1 MQIAR
6 SVPSVVLASALLF
19 GCSGG
24 KKPPSLPQ
32 SQPAP
37 LAIPTLSEPA
47 SKDLWGYAKIKDPA
61 ALAGR
66 LFGPLTQPLLLSM
79 GLSPTDLKPGGVASL
94 YLWDPQDKPALAA
107 PSAMILPI
115 ATASDRAQE
124 LSRAFP
130 DSQRMEVPGGT
141 LFALNAATQAK
152 LTTQK
157 EPLLKLAAAP
167 SPFDVVLYA
176 YLDPIMQKHGQTLR
190 DLLNKASAAGQQQQ
204 LPGTQESVSKLFG
217 QIVDAMTEL
226 QSAAIGANLTD
237 KALELSVV
245 AEQKVQTPRSQ
256 PHAVPD
262 LVSFLPPAH
271 LRVQWNTRDMQK
283 FMDFYMRTYAPM
295 FESQPPLKEAMQT
308 VLREW
313 QKAGS
318 KMSTAASVTI
328 GGEQFVQMTS
338 IMKVDDG
345 KAAMQAMKNGFKLL
359 QGPEAKKS
367 WEKLGIEMQSSST
380 PAVRKLHG
388 WPVDRYEY
396 SYKIVK
402 PDQQQAQEMFNKL
415 SNMKMEV
422 AQVGNYLLFA
432 MGDSVDAA
440 VNALMTGKGAFPTEA
455 TKRFPAGG
463 SAYID
468 VDLKRILETLE
479 KQTGRPLGVPL
490 PQGAEIVSA
499 AAFDGGSSSQY
510 QLYVPKPLV
519 DMALGVLISNV
530 QSRSRPS
537 DDFGY
542 DPGPMGP
549 PSGAPPP

>member
-1 MQIAR
+1 MHIAR
-6 SVPSVVLASALLF
+6 SVPSVVLASALLL

-32 SQPAP
+32 SKPAP
-37 LAIPTLSEPA
+37 LAIPTLGAPA
-47 SKDLWGYAKIKDPA
+47 SKDLWGYAKLKDPA

-66 LFGPLTQPLLLSM
+66 LFGPLTQPLLLSL
-79 GLSPTDLKPGGVASL
+79 GLHPADLQPGGVASL
-94 YLWDPQDKPALAA
+94 YLWDPEDKPALAA

-115 ATASDRAQE
+115 AATSDRAQE

-130 DSQRMEVPGGT
+130 ESQRSEVPGGT
-141 LFALNAATQAK
+141 LFALNVATQAK

-157 EPLLKLAAAP
+157 ESLLKLAGAP
-167 SPFDVVLYA
+167 TPFDVVVYA

-190 DLLNKASAAGQQQQ
+190 TLLTKASEAGQQPQ

-217 QIVDAMTEL
+217 QMVDAMTEL
-226 QSAAIGANLTD
+226 KSAAIGANLTD

-245 AEQKVQTPRSQ
+245 TEQKALAAANQ
-256 PHAVPD
+256 PYAVPD
-262 LVSFLPPAH
+262 LVQFLPPAH
-271 LRVQWNTRDMQK
+271 VRLQWNTRDMQK

-295 FESQPPLKEAMQT
+295 FESQPPLKDAMQT
-308 VLREW
+308 VVREW

-318 KMSTAASVTI
+318 KMSMAASVSI
-328 GGEQFVQMTS
+328 GGESFLQMTS

-367 WEKLGIEMQSSST
+367 WEKLGIEMQSSSA
-380 PAVRKLHG
+380 PGVRKLHG

-402 PDQQQAQEMFNKL
+402 PELQQAQAMFDKL

-422 AQVGNYLLFA
+422 VQVGNYLLFA
-432 MGDSVDAA
+432 MGGSVDGA
-440 VNALMTGKGAFPTEA
+440 VNALMSGKGEFPTEA
-455 TKRFPAGG
+455 AKRFPAGG
-463 SAYID
+463 STYID
-468 VDLKRILETLE
+468 VDLKRILDTTE
-479 KQTGRPLGVPL
+479 KQLGRPLGMPL
-490 PQGAEIVSA
+490 PQGAEVLSA
-499 AAFDGGSSSQY
+499 AAFDGGPSSQY

-519 DMALGVLISNV
+519 DLALGVLISNV
-530 QSRSRPS
+530 QSRSRAN
-537 DDFGY
+537 DDFGN
-542 DPGPMGP
+542 DPGPLGP
-549 PSGAPPP
+549 PAGAPPP

>member
-1 MQIAR
+1 MHIAR
-6 SVPSVVLASALLF
+6 SVPSVVLASALLI

-32 SQPAP
+32 SKPAP
-37 LAIPTLSEPA
+37 LAIPMLSAPG
-47 SKDLWGYAKIKDPA
+47 SKDLWGYAKVKDPA

-66 LFGPLTQPLLLSM
+66 MFGPLTQPLLLSL
-79 GLSPTDLKPGGVASL
+79 GLSPADLTPGGVASL
-94 YLWDPQDKPALAA
+94 YLWDPEDKPALAA
-107 PSAMILPI
+107 PSAMVLPI
-115 ATASDRAQE
+115 AAASARAQE
-124 LSRAFP
+124 LGRAFP
-130 DSQRMEVPGGT
+130 ESQRSEVPGGT
-141 LFALNAATQAK
+141 LFALNAATHAK

-157 EPLLKLAAAP
+157 DPLLTLAAAP
-167 SPFDVVLYA
+167 TPFDVVVYA

-190 DLLNKASAAGQQQQ
+190 ELLTKASAAGQQPQ

-217 QIVDAMTEL
+217 QMVDAMTEL
-226 QSAAIGANLTD
+226 KSAAIGANLTD
-237 KALELSVV
+237 RALELSVV
-245 AEQKVQTPRSQ
+245 TEQKAQAAANQ
-256 PHAVPD
+256 PYAVPD
-262 LVSFLPPAH
+262 LVQFLPPAH
-271 LRVQWNTRDMQK
+271 VRLQWNTRDMQK

-295 FESQPPLKEAMQT
+295 FESQPPLKDAMQT
-308 VLREW
+308 VVREW

-318 KMSTAASVTI
+318 KMSMAASISI
-328 GGEQFVQMTS
+328 GGESFLQMTS

-402 PDQQQAQEMFNKL
+402 PDMQQAQAMFDKL

-432 MGDSVDAA
+432 MGGSVDGA
-440 VNALMTGKGAFPTEA
+440 VNALMTGKGEFPTEA
-455 TKRFPAGG
+455 AKRFPAGG
-463 SAYID
+463 STYID
-468 VDLKRILETLE
+468 VDLKRILDTTE
-479 KQTGRPLGVPL
+479 KQLGRPLGVPL
-490 PQGAEIVSA
+490 PQGAEVLSA
-499 AAFDGGSSSQY
+499 AAFDGGPSSQY

-530 QSRSRPS
+530 QSRSREN
-537 DDFGY
+537 DAFGN
-542 DPGPMGP
+542 DPGPLGP
-549 PSGAPPP
+549 PAGAPPP

>member
-1 MQIAR
+1 
-6 SVPSVVLASALLF
+6 
-19 GCSGG
+19 
-24 KKPPSLPQ
+24 
-32 SQPAP
+32 
-37 LAIPTLSEPA
+37 
-47 SKDLWGYAKIKDPA
+47 
-61 ALAGR
+61 
-66 LFGPLTQPLLLSM
+66 
-79 GLSPTDLKPGGVASL
+79 
-94 YLWDPQDKPALAA
+94 
-107 PSAMILPI
+107 
-115 ATASDRAQE
+115 
-124 LSRAFP
+124 
-130 DSQRMEVPGGT
+130 
-141 LFALNAATQAK
+141 
-152 LTTQK
+152 
-157 EPLLKLAAAP
+157 
-167 SPFDVVLYA
+167 
-176 YLDPIMQKHGQTLR
+176 
-190 DLLNKASAAGQQQQ
+190 
-204 LPGTQESVSKLFG
+204 
-217 QIVDAMTEL
+217 
-226 QSAAIGANLTD
+226 
-237 KALELSVV
+237 
-245 AEQKVQTPRSQ
+245 
-256 PHAVPD
+256 
-262 LVSFLPPAH
+262 
-271 LRVQWNTRDMQK
+271 
-283 FMDFYMRTYAPM
+283 
-295 FESQPPLKEAMQT
+295 
-308 VLREW
+308 
-313 QKAGS
+313 
-318 KMSTAASVTI
+318 MSTAASVTI

-402 PDQQQAQEMFNKL
+402 PDLQQAQEMFNKL